1 MDVWNGEAPRNVL
14 SNETIRQALARANSA
29 SAHEP
34 MDKPASPKRTST
46 SGSSRPSSDRRGSER
61 RSSKKPPHANCDCV
75 DCRDLSYRDK
85 QGSTRTDQNG
95 DKVQEWDEEEA
106 PRMHCHVQPGL
117 FDDADTAHPP
127 PPRRSN
133 TQGSSRSERRRS
145 PNNTTSSVNK
155 DGDHVQEWNGSKAPA
170 IRTHYDWDA
179 AENKNFGS

>member
-1 MDVWNGEAPRNVL
+1 MDAWHGEAPRNVL
-14 SNETIRQALARANSA
+14 SNDTIRQALAHANSA
-29 SAHEP
+29 STKEP
-34 MDKPASPKRTST
+34 MDKPAPPKRTST
-46 SGSSRPSSDRRGSER
+46 SGSSHSSRPSSER
-61 RSSKKPPHANCDCV
+61 RSSKKPPQANCDCV

-117 FDDADTAHPP
+117 FDDTHTAHP

-145 PNNTTSSVNK
+145 PNNTASSVNK
-155 DGDHVQEWNGSKAPA
+155 DGDHVQEWGGSEAPPV
-170 IRTHYDWDA
+170 RTHYDWDA
-179 AENKNFGS
+179 AENKNFGL